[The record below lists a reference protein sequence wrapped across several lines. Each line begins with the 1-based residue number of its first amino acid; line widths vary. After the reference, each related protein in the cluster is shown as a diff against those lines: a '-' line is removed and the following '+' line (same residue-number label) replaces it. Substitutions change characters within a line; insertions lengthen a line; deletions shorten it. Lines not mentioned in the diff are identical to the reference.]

1 MVNFNPNI
9 YYSDEACKAQER
21 YQNAKKETESFSQ
34 HDQTTTATLILDH
47 FDNEENKKLKDL
59 LTSTRKQDDTLSVNE
74 HTTYANALESYQT
87 NLPTA
92 LYDII
97 KEQDTFTVDLLKL
110 PDYFTTICPNA
121 RLITIY
127 GTPYLVSA
135 DCLTINQTNEL
146 MTIDASALQVKQT
159 HLKED
164 LDAIENFTEASL
176 QKDLENINALKAQ
189 MEAQIKALYEK
200 QALKQA
206 ELQEKIAKY
215 EHDLFIMRTDLTA
228 YEYRQGLGVNVT
240 PIHTGQLAP
249 REQPLVLYQK
259 LIFLDE
265 DLPRFKDLYDIDSP
279 SLETAL
285 KTSDALLDHL
295 CPTTKGITFLK
306 QRNSQGS
313 YELNNTIMRFI
324 RNNMPNHIG
333 MLIRNGE
340 NVWLG
345 WLDDKDIKLNDDSF
359 NSKASQETLTIDLL
373 KSRHYLNNILLGFLE
388 RGDYLQL
395 NHTVTNL
402 FNDPGIIF
410 SNTDNQ
416 LTDTTYIPLSE
427 LLDKLN
433 RYNSPGDPIY
443 LFNSIRDSRTN
454 RGYGTDT
461 YRGRGE
467 NGLSDG
473 AIVHE
478 GYHRIN
484 GIDVLNDLQEHSYVQ
499 AKKYPWS
506 TNKVNLYIEPDEYI
520 NLKFLTSD
528 LIDYYIQS
536 KRIGNLSNTGHYVDY
551 VHMLPI
557 LFKIKDILIKQEK
570 EDRLHIPAK
579 DYNLN
584 LLTTFKITHN
594 VRNITAFQAKR
605 YSKWLTTLSTEER
618 DAYQK
623 LLLIND
629 LDTHVPKKD
638 CYILYYKDYDKKYRS
653 ISSVTK
659 KDMDKYDKDKGDFQ
673 TYHYVETVITPYV
686 NPFDRLKTFSN
697 LKKAQDFLKNEP
709 IYLYDDNTPSWEIA
723 NLSDPNTIADFKTFL
738 KR

>member
-9 YYSDEACKAQER
+9 YYSDKANEAKER
-21 YQNAKKETESFSQ
+21 YQEAKKETENFSQ
-34 HDQTTTATLILDH
+34 NDQTTTATLILDH
-47 FDNEENKKLKDL
+47 FDSEENKKLKDL
-59 LTSTRKQDDTLSVNE
+59 LTSTREQDDTLSVNE
-74 HTTYANALESYQT
+74 HTAYANALKNYQT

-97 KEQDTFTVDLLKL
+97 KEQDTFTVNLLKL

-121 RLITIY
+121 RLISIY
-127 GTPYLVSA
+127 GTPYLVSTN
-135 DCLTINQTNEL
+135 CLTINQTNDL
-146 MTIDASALQVKQT
+146 MTVDASALQVTQT

-313 YELNNTIMRFI
+313 CELNNTVMRFI
-324 RNNMPNHIG
+324 QNNMPNHIG

-340 NVWLG
+340 NVWLC
-345 WLDDKDIKLNDDSF
+345 WLDDKDIKLNNDSF

-410 SNTDNQ
+410 SNADNQ

-427 LLDKLN
+427 LLNKLN

-478 GYHRIN
+478 GYHHIN
-484 GIDVLNDLQEHSYVQ
+484 GIDVMNDLKEHSYVQ

-506 TNKVNLYIEPDEYI
+506 TNKVNLYIESDEYI

-536 KRIGNLSNTGHYVDY
+536 KRIGNLSNTGRYVDY

-570 EDRLHIPAK
+570 EDRLYIPAK
-579 DYNLN
+579 DYDLN
-584 LLTTFKITHN
+584 LLTAFKITQN
-594 VRNITAFQAKR
+594 VRNITTFQAKR
-605 YSKWLTTLSTEER
+605 YN
-618 DAYQK
+618 K
-623 LLLIND
+623 LLN
-629 LDTHVPKKD
+629 
-638 CYILYYKDYDKKYRS
+638 
-653 ISSVTK
+653 
-659 KDMDKYDKDKGDFQ
+659 
-673 TYHYVETVITPYV
+673 
-686 NPFDRLKTFSN
+686 NPS
-697 LKKAQDFLKNEP
+697 
-709 IYLYDDNTPSWEIA
+709 
-723 NLSDPNTIADFKTFL
+723 
-738 KR
+738 KRRT

>member
-9 YYSDEACKAQER
+9 YYSDEASKAQER
-21 YQNAKKETESFSQ
+21 YHNAKKETESFNQ

-47 FDNEENKKLKDL
+47 FNSEENKKLKDL
-59 LTSTRKQDDTLSVNE
+59 LTNTRKQDDTLSINE
-74 HTTYANALESYQT
+74 HTAYANALESYQT

-135 DCLTINQTNEL
+135 NCLTINQTNKL
-146 MTIDASALQVKQT
+146 MTVDASALQVKQT

-164 LDAIENFTEASL
+164 LNAVENFKETSL
-176 QKDLENINALKAQ
+176 QKDLEAINALKAQ

-313 YELNNTIMRFI
+313 YELNNTVMRFI

-395 NHTVTNL
+395 NHTITNL

-410 SNTDNQ
+410 SNADKQ
-416 LTDTTYIPLSE
+416 LTDTTYIPLAE
-427 LLDKLN
+427 LLTSVN
-433 RYNSPGDPIY
+433 QYNQADDPIY
-443 LFNSIRDSRTN
+443 LFNSIRDSRTSN
-454 RGYGTDT
+454 GRGVDT

-478 GYHRIN
+478 GYQRIN
-484 GIDVLNDLQEHSYVQ
+484 GIDVLNDLQEHVYVQ

-536 KRIGNLSNTGHYVDY
+536 KRIGNLSNTRRYVDY

-570 EDRLHIPAK
+570 EDCLHIPAK
-579 DYNLN
+579 DYDLN
-584 LLTTFKITHN
+584 LLTAFKITHN
-594 VRNITAFQAKR
+594 VRNITTFQAKR
-605 YSKWLTTLSTEER
+605 YSKWLTTLSTKER
-618 DAYQK
+618 ETYQK
-623 LLLIND
+623 LLLINN
-629 LDTHVPKKD
+629 LETHIPKKD
-638 CYILYYKDYDKKYRS
+638 CYILYYKEYKKKYRS

-659 KDMDKYDKDKGDFQ
+659 KDMDHYDKDKDNFQ
-673 TYHYVETVITPYV
+673 TYHYVETVITPYI

-709 IYLYDDNTPSWEIA
+709 IYCYDDNTPSWEIA
-723 NLSDPNTIADFKTFL
+723 NLTDSNTIADFKTFL

>member
-9 YYSDEACKAQER
+9 YYSDKASEAKER
-21 YQNAKKETESFSQ
+21 YQEAKKETERFNQ
-34 HDQTTTATLILDH
+34 NDQTTTATLILDH
-47 FDNEENKKLKDL
+47 FDSEDNKKLKDL
-59 LTSTRKQDDTLSVNE
+59 LTSTREQDDTLSVNE
-74 HTTYANALESYQT
+74 HTTYANALKSYQT
-87 NLPTA
+87 SLPTA

-97 KEQDTFTVDLLKL
+97 NKQDTFTVNLLKL
-110 PDYFTTICPNA
+110 PDYFTAICPNA

-135 DCLTINQTNEL
+135 NCLTINQTNDL

-313 YELNNTIMRFI
+313 YELNNTVMRFI
-324 RNNMPNHIG
+324 QNNMPNHIG

-410 SNTDNQ
+410 SNADNQ
-416 LTDTTYIPLSE
+416 LTDTTYIPLAE
-427 LLDKLN
+427 LLNKLN

-454 RGYGTDT
+454 CGYGTNT

-467 NGLSDG
+467 NGLSDDS
-473 AIVHE
+473 
-478 GYHRIN
+478 HRSRR
-484 GIDVLNDLQEHSYVQ
+484 LSSYQ
-499 AKKYPWS
+499 W
-506 TNKVNLYIEPDEYI
+506 
-520 NLKFLTSD
+520 
-528 LIDYYIQS
+528 
-536 KRIGNLSNTGHYVDY
+536 H
-551 VHMLPI
+551 
-557 LFKIKDILIKQEK
+557 
-570 EDRLHIPAK
+570 
-579 DYNLN
+579 
-584 LLTTFKITHN
+584 
-594 VRNITAFQAKR
+594 
-605 YSKWLTTLSTEER
+605 
-618 DAYQK
+618 
-623 LLLIND
+623 
-629 LDTHVPKKD
+629 
-638 CYILYYKDYDKKYRS
+638 
-653 ISSVTK
+653 
-659 KDMDKYDKDKGDFQ
+659 
-673 TYHYVETVITPYV
+673 
-686 NPFDRLKTFSN
+686 
-697 LKKAQDFLKNEP
+697 
-709 IYLYDDNTPSWEIA
+709 
-723 NLSDPNTIADFKTFL
+723 
-738 KR
+738 

>member
-9 YYSDEACKAQER
+9 YYSDKANKAKER
-21 YQNAKKETESFSQ
+21 YQEAKKETESFSQ

-47 FDNEENKKLKDL
+47 FDSEENKRLKDL
-59 LTSTRKQDDTLSVNE
+59 LTCTRKQDDTLSIDE
-74 HTTYANALESYQT
+74 HTAYANALKSYQT
-87 NLPTA
+87 SLPTA
-92 LYDII
+92 LYNII
-97 KEQDTFTVDLLKL
+97 KEQPTFTVDLLKL
-110 PDYFTTICPNA
+110 PDYFTSICPNA

-135 DCLTINQTNEL
+135 NCLTINQTNEL
-146 MTIDASALQVKQT
+146 MTVDASSLQVKQT

-164 LDAIENFTEASL
+164 LDAVENFTEASL

-189 MEAQIKALYEK
+189 MEAQIKTLYEK

-313 YELNNTIMRFI
+313 YELNNTVMRFI
-324 RNNMPNHIG
+324 QNNMPNHIG

-359 NSKASQETLTIDLL
+359 NSKASQETLTIDSL

-395 NHTVTNL
+395 DHTVTNL

-410 SNTDNQ
+410 SNADNQ
-416 LTDTTYIPLSE
+416 LTDTTYITLSE

-433 RYNSPGDPIY
+433 QYNSPNDPIY

-478 GYHRIN
+478 GYHHIN
-484 GIDVLNDLQEHSYVQ
+484 GIDVMNDLKEHSYVQ

-506 TNKVNLYIEPDEYI
+506 TNKVNLYIESDEYI

-536 KRIGNLSNTGHYVDY
+536 KRIGNLSNTGRYVDY

-570 EDRLHIPAK
+570 EDRLYIPAK
-579 DYNLN
+579 DYDLN
-584 LLTTFKITHN
+584 L
-594 VRNITAFQAKR
+594 
-605 YSKWLTTLSTEER
+605 
-618 DAYQK
+618 
-623 LLLIND
+623 
-629 LDTHVPKKD
+629 
-638 CYILYYKDYDKKYRS
+638 
-653 ISSVTK
+653 
-659 KDMDKYDKDKGDFQ
+659 
-673 TYHYVETVITPYV
+673 
-686 NPFDRLKTFSN
+686 
-697 LKKAQDFLKNEP
+697 
-709 IYLYDDNTPSWEIA
+709 
-723 NLSDPNTIADFKTFL
+723 
-738 KR
+738 

>member
-9 YYSDEACKAQER
+9 YYSDKANEAKER
-21 YQNAKKETESFSQ
+21 YQEAKKETENFSQ
-34 HDQTTTATLILDH
+34 NDQTTTATLILDH
-47 FDNEENKKLKDL
+47 FDSEENKKLKDL
-59 LTSTRKQDDTLSVNE
+59 LTSTREQDDTLSVNE
-74 HTTYANALESYQT
+74 HTAYANALKNYQT

-97 KEQDTFTVDLLKL
+97 KEQDTFTVNLLKL

-121 RLITIY
+121 RLISIY
-127 GTPYLVSA
+127 GTPYLVSTN
-135 DCLTINQTNEL
+135 CLTINQTNDL
-146 MTIDASALQVKQT
+146 MTVDASALQVTQT

-313 YELNNTIMRFI
+313 CELNNTVMRFI
-324 RNNMPNHIG
+324 QNNMPNHIG

-340 NVWLG
+340 NVWLC
-345 WLDDKDIKLNDDSF
+345 WLDDKDIKLNNDSF

-410 SNTDNQ
+410 SNADNQ

-427 LLDKLN
+427 LLNKLN

-478 GYHRIN
+478 GYHHIN
-484 GIDVLNDLQEHSYVQ
+484 GIDVMNDLKEHSYVQ

-506 TNKVNLYIEPDEYI
+506 TNKVNLYIESDEYI

-536 KRIGNLSNTGHYVDY
+536 KRIGNLSNTGRYVDY

-570 EDRLHIPAK
+570 EDRLYIPAK
-579 DYNLN
+579 DYDLN
-584 LLTTFKITHN
+584 LLTAFKITQN
-594 VRNITAFQAKR
+594 VRNITTFQAKR
-605 YSKWLTTLSTEER
+605 YN
-618 DAYQK
+618 K
-623 LLLIND
+623 LLNNPSKRR
-629 LDTHVPKKD
+629 TWT
-638 CYILYYKDYDKKYRS
+638 
-653 ISSVTK
+653 IST
-659 KDMDKYDKDKGDFQ
+659 
-673 TYHYVETVITPYV
+673 
-686 NPFDRLKTFSN
+686 
-697 LKKAQDFLKNEP
+697 
-709 IYLYDDNTPSWEIA
+709 TPSH
-723 NLSDPNTIADFKTFL
+723 
-738 KR
+738 